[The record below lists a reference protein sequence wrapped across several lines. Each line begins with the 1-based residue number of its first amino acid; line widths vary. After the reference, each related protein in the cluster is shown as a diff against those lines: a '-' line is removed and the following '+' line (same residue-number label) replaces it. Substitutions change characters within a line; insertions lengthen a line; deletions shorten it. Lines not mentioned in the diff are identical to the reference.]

1 MSKKY
6 PLLFSLLLVLFFAW
20 IKIPRKTDSISDGS
34 PSTFPTVT
42 GTNLNR
48 QDKIYPADLPTEL
61 TIIFIAFQQW
71 QQNTV
76 NGWVPAVQEIEAAN
90 PAVSYLEFPTVWE
103 MTAARRT
110 FLNEGMRAG
119 IPDPTSRERTITLYL
134 DKPTFKEKLDIPN
147 EDQIVILLV
156 KQDGTILWR
165 TEGAVTDEK
174 TASLQQ
180 AIKNS
185 MIK

>member
-1 MSKKY
+1 MSKKA
-6 PLLFSLLLVLFFAW
+6 PLLILPLIILFFAW
-20 IKIPRKTDSISDGS
+20 IKIPRKTDSIRDGS
-34 PSTFPTVT
+34 PEQFPTVT

-48 QDKIYPADLPTEL
+48 QDKVYPADLPTDL

-103 MTAARRT
+103 MTATRRT

-119 IPDPTSRERTITLYL
+119 IPDPTSRERSITLYP
-134 DKPTFKEKLDIPN
+134 DKP
-147 EDQIVILLV
+147 
-156 KQDGTILWR
+156 
-165 TEGAVTDEK
+165 
-174 TASLQQ
+174 SL
-180 AIKNS
+180 K
-185 MIK
+185 